1 MGRSV
6 VCLCEQ
12 KKTLG
17 ILPLLLPS
25 ARCMGGFE
33 LVERV
38 GRGDARKRGCGEGG
52 WEEEGR

>member
-1 MGRSV
+1 VGRSV